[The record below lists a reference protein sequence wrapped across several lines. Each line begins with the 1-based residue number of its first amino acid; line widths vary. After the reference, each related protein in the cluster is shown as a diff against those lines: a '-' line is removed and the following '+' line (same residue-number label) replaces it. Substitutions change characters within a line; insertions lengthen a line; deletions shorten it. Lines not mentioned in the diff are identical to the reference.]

1 MSDISQEKTTSGQVP
16 PQTRGKERAVGAHAA
31 RPAEGEAPQGQL
43 QPTRWV
49 GWVLFGAMM
58 MILVGAFQGIVGL
71 TSLFKS
77 GYYVAPASGLV
88 VNVDYTVWGWVHIG
102 LGAVAIAAGFG
113 LLAGQMW
120 ARVVGIAMAL
130 ASAVVNLAFVPAY
143 PLWSLMVITL
153 DVLVI
158 YAIAAH
164 GREMRAVD

>member
-1 MSDISQEKTTSGQVP
+1 MSDISQDKTTSGQVP
-16 PQTRGKERAVGAHAA
+16 PQSRGKERVVGAHAA
-31 RPAEGEAPQGQL
+31 RPAEGESSQGQP

-58 MILVGAFQGIVGL
+58 MILVGAFQGVVGL
-71 TSLFKS
+71 TSLFKT
-77 GYYVAPASGLV
+77 GYYVAPSSDLV

-130 ASAVVNLAFVPAY
+130 VSAVVNLAFVPAY